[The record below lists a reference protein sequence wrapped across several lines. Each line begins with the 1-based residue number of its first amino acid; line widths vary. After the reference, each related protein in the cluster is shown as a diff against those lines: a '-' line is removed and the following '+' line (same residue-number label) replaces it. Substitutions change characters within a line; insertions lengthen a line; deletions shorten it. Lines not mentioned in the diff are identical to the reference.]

1 MSMPREGR
9 VAAPRR
15 RRSAR
20 GRAVALLVVLGALAL
35 TLALPIREWVSQR
48 MEISQLEAS
57 VAATQQ
63 EVADRTAEQE
73 RWQDPAY
80 VAAQARSRLHFVLP
94 GEIGYVVIGGDDTPV
109 VTTAAGEER
118 SWWSGLWDSVR
129 VADAG

>member
-1 MSMPREGR
+1 MSTPREGR

-48 MEISQLEAS
+48 MEISRLEAS

-63 EVADRTAEQE
+63 GVVDLATEQE

-94 GEIGYVVIGGDDTPV
+94 GEIGYVVIGANDTPV
-109 VTTAAGEER
+109 ATAATGEEQ
-118 SWWSGLWDSVR
+118 SWWSRLWDSVR

>member
-1 MSMPREGR
+1 MSTTREGR
-9 VAAPRR
+9 GAAPRR

-48 MEISQLEAS
+48 MEISRLEAS
-57 VAATQQ
+57 VVATQQ
-63 EVADRTAEQE
+63 EVADRTTEQE

-94 GEIGYVVIGGDDTPV
+94 GEIGYVVIGADEAPV
-109 VTTAAGEER
+109 APAAVNEDR

-129 VADAG
+129 AADAG

>member
-1 MSMPREGR
+1 MSTPREGR

-48 MEISQLEAS
+48 MEISRLEAS

-63 EVADRTAEQE
+63 GVVDLATEQE

-94 GEIGYVVIGGDDTPV
+94 GEIGYVVIGANDTPV
-109 VTTAAGEER
+109 ATAATDEEQ
-118 SWWSGLWDSVR
+118 SWWLGLWDSVR

>member
-1 MSMPREGR
+1 MSTPREGR

-48 MEISQLEAS
+48 MEISRLEAS

-63 EVADRTAEQE
+63 GVVDLATEQE

-94 GEIGYVVIGGDDTPV
+94 GEIGYVVIGANDTPV
-109 VTTAAGEER
+109 ATAATGEEQ

>member
-1 MSMPREGR
+1 MSTPREGR

-48 MEISQLEAS
+48 MEISRLEAS

-63 EVADRTAEQE
+63 GVVDLATEQE

-94 GEIGYVVIGGDDTPV
+94 GEIGYVVIGANDTPV
-109 VTTAAGEER
+109 ATAAAGEER